1 VELVRLSG
9 TIAAEADY
17 GRQQMLDITRVS
29 INEGHLAG
37 DADNALFATTML
49 GDTTG
54 DGTYSA
60 LDAQRAL
67 RVAVGLDTGFAALP
81 MVDPVVIADVTGNG
95 TISSLDAVQILRLA
109 VGLPLLPQQPLASR
123 TAPAAPLAAADGAA
137 VAPQIATAAADQ
149 PPASEPL
156 PGEGEA
162 PSLGSG
168 GPAAAVPAAA
178 QASTIVWACAA
189 SAAGVQRSLA
199 NTPVQDGVLPVRD
212 DDVVQTNAAFA
223 STAMDLPPAA
233 QQGRALLAPAAQ
245 SLSPAAGNA
254 DGAPDVTPYTAP
266 AASHVDRVWAADRGR
281 LAATALEEPLLDS
294 LVEAAPLEVNGV
306 DEVFRALGRG

>member
-1 VELVRLSG
+1 
-9 TIAAEADY
+9 
-17 GRQQMLDITRVS
+17 
-29 INEGHLAG
+29 
-37 DADNALFATTML
+37 
-49 GDTTG
+49 
-54 DGTYSA
+54 
-60 LDAQRAL
+60 
-67 RVAVGLDTGFAALP
+67 
-81 MVDPVVIADVTGNG
+81 
-95 TISSLDAVQILRLA
+95 
-109 VGLPLLPQQPLASR
+109 
-123 TAPAAPLAAADGAA
+123 
-137 VAPQIATAAADQ
+137 
-149 PPASEPL
+149 
-156 PGEGEA
+156 
-162 PSLGSG
+162 
-168 GPAAAVPAAA
+168 
-178 QASTIVWACAA
+178 
-189 SAAGVQRSLA
+189 
-199 NTPVQDGVLPVRD
+199 VQDGVLPVRD